1 MTLSE
6 IATML
11 AETNLDFCYYSY
23 PVNQAPSLPY
33 LIYFFPGDDDF
44 IADNSNYL
52 DIRRLTIELYM
63 ELLDIDFTIAKSVE
77 DILKAHNLV
86 YTVSNDVITSDQ
98 LYRVTFESEVIFN
111 GNQQSQVWT
120 EPGVLQQGN

>member
-1 MTLSE
+1 MTLSD

-33 LIYFFPGDDDF
+33 LVYFFPGDDDF

-111 GNQQSQVWT
+111 GNQQSQVRT

>member
-1 MTLSE
+1 MTISE

-33 LIYFFPGDDDF
+33 LVYFFPGDDDF

-111 GNQQSQVWT
+111 GNQQSQVRT

>member
-1 MTLSE
+1 MTLSD

-33 LIYFFPGDDDF
+33 LVYFFPGDNDF

-111 GNQQSQVWT
+111 GNQQSQVRT

>member
-33 LIYFFPGDDDF
+33 LVYFFPGDDDF

-111 GNQQSQVWT
+111 GNQQSQVRT

>member
-11 AETNLDFCYYSY
+11 AETSLDFCYYSY

-111 GNQQSQVWT
+111 GNQQSQVRT

>member
-11 AETNLDFCYYSY
+11 AETKLDFCYYSY

-33 LIYFFPGDDDF
+33 LVYFFPGDDDF

-111 GNQQSQVWT
+111 GNQQSQVRT

>member
-1 MTLSE
+1 MTLNE

-23 PVNQAPSLPY
+23 PLNQAPSLPY
-33 LIYFFPGDDDF
+33 LVYFFPGDDDF

-111 GNQQSQVWT
+111 GNQQSQVRT

>member
-1 MTLSE
+1 MTLSD

-33 LIYFFPGDDDF
+33 LVYFFPGDDDF
-44 IADNSNYL
+44 IADNSNYV

-63 ELLDIDFTIAKSVE
+63 ELMDIDFSIAKSVE

-111 GNQQSQVWT
+111 GNQQSQVRT